1 MKKTLLVVFSLWA
14 MVLSVSLT
22 EPLATAAPRPI
33 LKYSCSAQIYDAL
46 EKDRIDAFTK
56 KTGIEVRV
64 SICSSATAVN
74 YLMRG
79 FTDVAATARRLYPRH
94 KQYGYWEIPFS
105 RDPLA
110 IIVNTQ
116 NPLSNL
122 AEDELKDIFTGGITN
137 WKKLVGADERIMVVL
152 PDKNNA
158 IYENFSRNALDR
170 RDMVFDIITYKS
182 TMVVEAVKRFPW
194 AISFIAQGAAH
205 RAGVK
210 VVNIDGL
217 APADVGYPYSQV
229 FSFVTKGKP
238 RGPVKEFID
247 HLMLYEGKEMMAQKG
262 IVPFYK

>member
-1 MKKTLLVVFSLWA
+1 MKKTLLVFLSLCA
-14 MVLSVSLT
+14 MILSVSLT
-22 EPLATAAPRPI
+22 EPLSNATPRPV

-116 NPLSNL
+116 NPISNL

-137 WKKLVGADERIMVVL
+137 WKRLVGA
-152 PDKNNA
+152 
-158 IYENFSRNALDR
+158 ALHR
-170 RDMVFDIITYKS
+170 RDMVFDLITYKS

-210 VVNIDGL
+210 VVNIAGL
-217 APADVGYPYSQV
+217 APADVEYPYSQV

-247 HLMLYEGKEMMAQKG
+247 HLMLYEGKEMMAKKG